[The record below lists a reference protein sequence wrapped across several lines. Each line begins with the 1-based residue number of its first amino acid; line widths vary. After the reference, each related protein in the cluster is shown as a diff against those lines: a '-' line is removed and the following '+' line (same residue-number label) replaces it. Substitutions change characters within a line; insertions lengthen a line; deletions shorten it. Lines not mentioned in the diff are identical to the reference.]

1 MKEMKRQMKKAHI
14 PIAFCILVAV
24 LSGLGAQDQPPP
36 IVSDRPTAAASSY
49 TVPFEALLLESGG
62 QYSYGEAGSVET
74 LTKTKGFTTPLLLR
88 YGLLENLEL
97 RVATDG
103 VSWQNERTLA
113 FDSLDDQST
122 TGFANPALGFKWQIN
137 DPDEDSNQ
145 PSVGF
150 LFNWSLPVGS
160 EAFSPEKSEI
170 ELTGLVDIPLPNSF
184 GLTLNG
190 AVGWPYDSDTESC
203 YTQGFGAV
211 VLSNGLTD
219 RTGVFVEVYIDSP
232 TSDGGHE
239 QIFMDAG
246 ATYLV
251 APGFQIDFAV
261 FKGLGRVSSDW
272 ALTGGLTFYILNG
285 T

>member
-1 MKEMKRQMKKAHI
+1 MIKARGSI
-14 PIAFCILVAV
+14 VFCILVSV
-24 LSGLGAQDQPPP
+24 FSGLYAQDKPPP
-36 IVSDRPTAAASSY
+36 IISDRPTASASSY
-49 TVPFEALLLESGG
+49 TVPFEALMLESGG
-62 QYSYGEAGSVET
+62 QYSYGEAGAVEA
-74 LTKTKGFTTPLLLR
+74 LTKTKAFTTPLLLR

-113 FDSLDDQST
+113 FDSLNDKST
-122 TGFANPALGFKWQIN
+122 TGFANPSLGLKWQIN
-137 DPDEDSNQ
+137 NPEEDSYQ

-150 LFNWSLPVGS
+150 LFDWSLPVGS

-170 ELTGLVDIPLPNSF
+170 ELTGLLNFPLPKNF

-211 VLSNGLTD
+211 ALSNGLTD

-251 APGFQIDFAV
+251 APGYQIDFAV

-272 ALTGGLTFYILNG
+272 AVAGGLTFYILDG